1 MAIRLPTGATWRQHE
16 AATRHLC
23 CGCQWFDTSALLQD
37 IARRGEAGQ
46 RCLVACADDVETCF
60 ASPWVVPLI
69 PPSVVLKFR
78 GCRSVAGALPAPSA
92 ANASEA
98 SMLSDRESQFLTERR
113 IAHLATADQGAIP
126 HVVPVC
132 FVLVEPALYITIDQ
146 KPKRGPV
153 TALKRLRNIAENPR
167 VAIVVDHYEED
178 WARLGW
184 VMLQGRA
191 EILAP
196 RPRTRSGAGLTASPI
211 PSAERHAH
219 RRSSGHSRPHRTRD
233 ELG

>member
-1 MAIRLPTGATWRQHE
+1 
-16 AATRHLC
+16 
-23 CGCQWFDTSALLQD
+23 
-37 IARRGEAGQ
+37 
-46 RCLVACADDVETCF
+46 
-60 ASPWVVPLI
+60 
-69 PPSVVLKFR
+69 
-78 GCRSVAGALPAPSA
+78 
-92 ANASEA
+92 
-98 SMLSDRESQFLTERR
+98 MLSDRESQFLTERR
-113 IAHLATADQGAIP
+113 IAHLATADQGANP

-191 EILAP
+191 EILGHGPEHDQAQALLRRRYP
-196 RPRTRSGAGLTASPI
+196 QLNAMRIADHPVIAVRI
-211 PSAERHAH
+211 ERVTSWGDLALADAAN
-219 RRSSGHSRPHRTRD
+219 S
-233 ELG
+233 